1 MKTFLE
7 FISEAEFY
15 QDTLSGSKKSPFSTA
30 SERQSKIRRQLD
42 NPKLSDQ
49 QKQNLRIRFA
59 KITAGIKKAGTL
71 AKEMGKGPENRD
83 AGRTNTKVR
92 GYASK
97 PRDVVSRVGTTS
109 GVQRSDLPTD
119 GVNVSGRYG
128 DTRSRSQGGG
138 SVPTR
143 NKGQGYSTPERSH
156 YNR

>member
-15 QDTLSGSKKSPFSTA
+15 LDTLRGSKKSPFSTA

-42 NPKLSDQ
+42 NPRLSDQ

-59 KITAGIKKAGTL
+59 KIAAGIQKAGTL
-71 AKEMGKGPENRD
+71 AKEMGKGPENKD

-97 PRDVVSRVGTTS
+97 PKDVVSRVGTTS
-109 GVQRSDLPTD
+109 DVQRTDLPAEPDVVTQHRYVKK
-119 GVNVSGRYG
+119 GTAGGRGTNISRTGRTYG
-128 DTRSRSQGGG
+128 TRG
-138 SVPTR
+138 
-143 NKGQGYSTPERSH
+143 
-156 YNR
+156 

>member
-15 QDTLSGSKKSPFSTA
+15 LDTLRGSKKSPFSTA

-42 NPKLSDQ
+42 NPRLSDQ
-49 QKQNLRIRFA
+49 QKEKLRIRFA
-59 KITAGIKKAGTL
+59 NINKGIKKAGTL
-71 AKEMGKGPENRD
+71 AKEMGKGPENKD

-109 GVQRSDLPTD
+109 DVQRTDLPSEPDVVTQHRYAKK
-119 GVNVSGRYG
+119 GTAGGRGTNISRTGRTYG
-128 DTRSRSQGGG
+128 TRG
-138 SVPTR
+138 
-143 NKGQGYSTPERSH
+143 
-156 YNR
+156 